1 MNKTH
6 IVLFLSMIIVTALV
20 CGACATPSKVADNWG
35 SAYYAQK
42 QGQIVNPDA
51 SKNLQP
57 VEGLYGQAAEA
68 AMGKYLKSFTE
79 NASQGKSTTMG
90 TVGIGYTG
98 KQ

>member
-20 CGACATPSKVADNWG
+20 CGACATPSKLTDNWG
-35 SAYYAQK
+35 TSYYAQK
-42 QGQIVNPDA
+42 RGQIVNPDA

-68 AMGKYLKSFTE
+68 AMGQYLKSFSE
-79 NASQGKSTTMG
+79 SASQGSSSRMG
-90 TVGIGYTG
+90 MVGVGYTG
-98 KQ
+98 R